1 MDIALAAED
10 FIRHGQYLRN
20 WSPRT
25 VNTYRTG
32 IKALRRAVGNDS
44 ELTKTDLQHLVIS
57 MRERGLT
64 AGGVNMYLRTINSFL
79 TWLHED
85 GRVPTRQRVKLLT
98 NPPKAFAGFTDVEMR
113 RVVALRP
120 TGRIQRRTWSL
131 FVCLLDTGIRIDEA
145 LGLEHERV
153 NLDALTITVR
163 GKGSRERTIP
173 ISGEC
178 RKALFRLRPS
188 GRAPGRYVFTTS
200 SGARMSYRNA
210 FRDLKELCHRAGVE
224 GPHVRPHN
232 IRHYFAVTF
241 LRAGGDLY
249 RLSRILGHSSISTTQ
264 LYLRSMGVEHLREG
278 HARYSPLERVL
289 TR

>member
-1 MDIALAAED
+1 
-10 FIRHGQYLRN
+10 
-20 WSPRT
+20 
-25 VNTYRTG
+25 
-32 IKALRRAVGNDS
+32 VGAD
-44 ELTKTDLQHLVIS
+44 
-57 MRERGLT
+57 
-64 AGGVNMYLRTINSFL
+64 
-79 TWLHED
+79 
-85 GRVPTRQRVKLLT
+85 
-98 NPPKAFAGFTDVEMR
+98 
-113 RVVALRP
+113 
-120 TGRIQRRTWSL
+120 
-131 FVCLLDTGIRIDEA
+131 A
-145 LGLEHERV
+145 LGLEHQRV

-173 ISGEC
+173 ISVEC

-188 GRAPGRYVFTTS
+188 GRSGPGRYVFTTS
-200 SGARMSYRNA
+200 SGGRMSYRNA
-210 FRDLKELCHRAGVE
+210 FRDLKELCLRAGVE